1 MDRSRAVLTFAT
13 LASLAAALSTPSSA
27 AEMRSSFSITADG
40 HVLSD
45 APASD
50 PSPSSCFGPLSL
62 ISSSVSLDNA
72 GSTPANVH
80 VTVALSPG
88 LHVDPGVGCS
98 ATLGNCS
105 VTDPQTI
112 DWTVTVPGM
121 DSASMSF
128 ALRVDADVPSGTQV
142 CETITASVDSD
153 TPIVL
158 KSCAT
163 TNSSNQ
169 CGLGAPALSDTS
181 LALLILA
188 LGAAGILVLSRR
200 AS

>member
-13 LASLAAALSTPSSA
+13 LASLAAALSSPAGA
-27 AEMRSSFSITADG
+27 AEVRTAFSITADG
-40 HVLSD
+40 QVVAE
-45 APASD
+45 APANAPD
-50 PSPSSCFGPLSL
+50 PSCLGPLSL
-62 ISSSVSLDNA
+62 ISNSVLLNNA

-80 VTVALSPG
+80 VTVALNPG
-88 LHVDPGVGCS
+88 LHVDPGVDCS
-98 ATLGNCS
+98 VTLGTCS
-105 VTDPQTI
+105 VTDPETI

-121 DSASMSF
+121 NSASMSF
-128 ALRVDADVPSGTQV
+128 AVRVDADVPSGTQV